1 MALLVG
7 SCVLGLVLVLVLVQT
22 SVLFRASVGLNKNS
36 PELSS
41 GRCDAMR
48 FGVVAPRSEIKV

>member
-1 MALLVG
+1 MALLAG
-7 SCVLGLVLVLVLVQT
+7 NCVLGLVLELVQT

-41 GRCDAMR
+41 GRCDVMR